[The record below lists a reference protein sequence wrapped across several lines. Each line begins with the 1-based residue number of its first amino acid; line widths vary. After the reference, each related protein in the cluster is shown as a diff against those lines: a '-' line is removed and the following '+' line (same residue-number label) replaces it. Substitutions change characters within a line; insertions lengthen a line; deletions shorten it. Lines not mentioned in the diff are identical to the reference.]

1 MVSDTSEI
9 MIERSAAP
17 EGPRPLSR
25 DPAHGNLSSGQ
36 RVWRRLCLR
45 HQALGK
51 LERRLSALRDM
62 ARLRRSGAFDDA
74 WYAARYPDVAQSG
87 LTPLAHYVR
96 RGAWEGRRP
105 RADFDP
111 LHYLSIHE
119 DVAASGV
126 EPFTHYLLFGQS
138 EGRAVAPG
146 SGVLSELAERRRARQ
161 GADRGPKGWHGAR
174 PLVQSELFPHLR
186 PAAGPFALLPPQGP
200 GARADAGDG
209 TDWYMRLGPVD
220 LLQERIATR
229 QPPPHLAPSAA
240 SPTFSLVTVFTGDRA
255 GFARTVGWVGALLA
269 EERRRKEAAR
279 VRWIVL
285 NDDTTCGRDELEAV
299 LPRDVRAVATL
310 ISDGRR
316 RGGAARRNE
325 GAAAARGDFLLF
337 LDAGDALAPDAL
349 RILSHYIGA
358 FPLCR
363 CICAGF
369 LELGRDGRPLAR
381 RDRLLDASE
390 LLSQPEGVGVLA
402 AVRKDLIAGLGGF
415 DARFE
420 QAASYEL
427 MVRTALHEPLLS
439 IPEPLLGR
447 SAGRPGEGG
456 SQAAQSMEA
465 VRIAALRA
473 FVDDRWPEPPRPDIP
488 HPPVERGLC
497 LLRTQGR
504 RPELLSQALMSVYR
518 QTEPL
523 VAAVIVHGDAETFE
537 RVCATVPKKE
547 GAVVF
552 LHAADTSRRRGHPW
566 NVGLD
571 YLEQHRDQYQYLC
584 FLDDDDI
591 YYPNFTERMVEAFR
605 QTDADVVYALANR
618 RMPGGMSE
626 ASHMPL
632 PISCLVAGNFIPTNS
647 YALRT
652 GILVG
657 SGIRVL
663 EDVDYFED
671 WDFLVS
677 LLATGCR
684 FHLVP
689 EAVGEFLLIGDGNSL
704 SKRDPAHHAWCL
716 SLLLTWGEKV
726 AGHLGIGR
734 FYRDLLDFDFR
745 DGAARHPSPGGHL
758 ILAKKQ
764 FLRAG
769 GAV

>member
-1 MVSDTSEI
+1 MSPLQPFPAS
-9 MIERSAAP
+9 
-17 EGPRPLSR
+17 GLSR
-25 DPAHGNLSSGQ
+25 DLAHGSLSSGQ
-36 RVWRRLCLR
+36 RAWRRLCLR
-45 HQALGK
+45 HPALGK
-51 LERRLSALRDM
+51 LDRRLRALWDM

-74 WYAARYPDVAQSG
+74 WYVARYPDVAQSG

-96 RGAWEGRRP
+96 KGAWEGRRP

-126 EPFTHYLLFGQS
+126 EPFTHYVLFGQS
-138 EGRAVAPG
+138 EGRAAAPG
-146 SGVLSELAERRRARQ
+146 SQILSELAERRRARPE
-161 GADRGPKGWHGAR
+161 GDAGPEGWYGAR
-174 PLVQSELFPHLR
+174 PLLQSEHFPHLR
-186 PAAGPFALLPPQGP
+186 PAAGPFVVHLPQGS
-200 GARADAGDG
+200 GAPEGAGG
-209 TDWYMRLGPVD
+209 GNDWHMRLGPVD

-255 GFARTVGWVGALLA
+255 GFARSAGWVGALLA
-269 EERRRKEAAR
+269 EEKRRREVAR
-279 VRWIVL
+279 VHWIVL
-285 NDDTTCGRDELEAV
+285 NDDPACGQDELEAV
-299 LPRDVRAVATL
+299 LPRDVRAVTTL

-316 RGGAARRNE
+316 RGVSARRNE
-325 GAAAARGDFLLF
+325 GAAVARGDFLLF

-349 RILSHYIGA
+349 RILSSYIAA

-381 RDRLLDASE
+381 QDRLLDASE
-390 LLSQPEGVGVLA
+390 LLSHPAGAGALA

-427 MVRTALHEPLLS
+427 MLRTALQEPILS

-447 SAGRPGEGG
+447 SAGRTAGEGVAG
-456 SQAAQSMEA
+456 QAIEA

-473 FVDDRWPEPPRPDIP
+473 LVDDRWPEPPRPEIP
-488 HPPVERGLC
+488 HPPIERGLC
-497 LLRTQGR
+497 LVRTQGR
-504 RPELLSQALMSVYR
+504 RPELLSQALMSIYG
-518 QTEPL
+518 QAEPL

-537 RVCATVPKKE
+537 RVCATAPKKE

-571 YLEQHRDQYQYLC
+571 YLEQQRDQYQYLC

-591 YYPNFTERMVEAFR
+591 YYPHFTQRMVEAFR
-605 QTDADVVYALANR
+605 QTGADVVYALANR
-618 RMPGGMSE
+618 RTPGGVSE

-716 SLLLTWGEKV
+716 SLLLAWGGKV
-726 AGHLGIGR
+726 AGHLGMGR